1 MVLGLYTIGLGNPSA
16 TDPIETPDVGYLE
29 LLANVGGIVDA
40 DQPRGR
46 SYFAPSAAQLDD
58 VFEQVARDL
67 MVRLAK

>member
-1 MVLGLYTIGLGNPSA
+1 MLYTIGLGNPSA

-46 SYFAPSAAQLDD
+46 SYFAPSAAQLED
-58 VFEQVARDL
+58 VFGRVALDL